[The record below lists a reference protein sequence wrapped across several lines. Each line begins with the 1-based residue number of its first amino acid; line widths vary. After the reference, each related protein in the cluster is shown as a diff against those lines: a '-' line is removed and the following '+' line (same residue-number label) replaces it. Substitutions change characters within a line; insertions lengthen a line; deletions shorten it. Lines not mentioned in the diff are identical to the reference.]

1 MSTDLV
7 LFIFVILA
15 ALFVFR
21 KRAFAFLLYAFSVIA
36 ITIFLIVL
44 MAYKN
49 GIYFLE
55 LLVFYF

>member
-15 ALFVFR
+15 SLFVFR

-36 ITIFLIVL
+36 ITIF
-44 MAYKN
+44 
-49 GIYFLE
+49 
-55 LLVFYF
+55 